1 MLFQAFLVPPAPLLH
16 LPPLMD
22 SLQRAWSVHLLD
34 CSVVVEESSYSDR
47 KSNKDKA
54 VDSKEED
61 SELYPSPSTLS
72 VLEEDKLVEDRGTD
86 KERCLV
92 MNKQDKNE

>member
-1 MLFQAFLVPPAPLLH
+1 M
-16 LPPLMD
+16 
-22 SLQRAWSVHLLD
+22 
-34 CSVVVEESSYSDR
+34 VVEESSYSDR
-47 KSNKDKA
+47 KNNKDKA

-61 SELYPSPSTLS
+61 SELYSSPSTLS
-72 VLEEDKLVEDRGTD
+72 VLEGDKLVEGRGTD